1 MKKFL
6 LILICL
12 IAFSCSKD
20 DDSSGNCIV
29 CDTIAVTTSDG
40 SDEITTEVSFSS
52 LYPNGLCVGQSLV
65 SGFESAFSGAFGG
78 SDSDSDS
85 DSDDDVILTAQT
97 IGFYLDFFKQDYPSG
112 NCRLQ

>member
-1 MKKFL
+1 MNKIL

-12 IAFSCSKD
+12 FALSCSKD

-40 SDEITTEVSFSS
+40 TDEITTEVSFSS
-52 LYPNGLCVGQSLV
+52 FYPNGLCVGQSPV
-65 SGFESAFSGAFGG
+65 SAFESAFSDAFGG
-78 SDSDSDS
+78 SDSDSGDE
-85 DSDDDVILTAQT
+85 VILTAQT
-97 IGFYLDFFKQDYPSG
+97 IGIYLDLFKQQYPSG

>member
-1 MKKFL
+1 MKNFL
-6 LILICL
+6 SILICL

-29 CDTIAVTTSDG
+29 CDTIAVTTYDG
-40 SDEITTEVSFSS
+40 SDETTTEVSFSS
-52 LYPNGLCVGQSLV
+52 LYPNGLCVGQSPV
-65 SGFESAFSGAFGG
+65 SGFESAFSEAFGG
-78 SDSDSDS
+78 SDSDS

-97 IGFYLDFFKQDYPSG
+97 IGIYLDLFKQQYPSG

>member
-1 MKKFL
+1 MNKIL

-12 IAFSCSKD
+12 FALSCSKD

-40 SDEITTEVSFSS
+40 TDEITTEVSFSS
-52 LYPNGLCVGQSLV
+52 FYPNGLCVGQSPV
-65 SGFESAFSGAFGG
+65 SAFESAFSDAFGG
-78 SDSDSDS
+78 SDSDSG
-85 DSDDDVILTAQT
+85 DDVMLTAQT
-97 IGFYLDFFKQDYPSG
+97 IGIYLDLFKQQYPSG